1 MRPGWKLLALVGLT
15 SSCGGSGSGTETV
28 DSSDG
33 SETIGPNGVV
43 VEVDVLDNSF
53 RPIDVTIAAGT
64 RVTFTNVGRNEHNI
78 LPDSIAND
86 DELTRALA
94 DTSNSDLWG
103 VASTDLP
110 PGASYSHD
118 FLAPGKYSFYCSI
131 HGVPGKGM
139 FGTLTVT

>member
-1 MRPGWKLLALVGLT
+1 MLVLVGLT
-15 SSCGGSGSGTETV
+15 SSCGGSSPGAVVVEP
-28 DSSDG
+28 SDG
-33 SETIGPNGVV
+33 LATSGLNGVV

-103 VASTDLP
+103 VASMDLP